1 MTFIENPMSFF
12 EKIER
17 LAKSLCNFIEERED
31 ADQGLFF
38 FNTSHIHT
46 DDRGESAPLIR
57 SLCVSKQEESEIDD
71 DSPYELLH
79 LFHLCQFS
87 LDNINF
93 CDMIDA
99 NNNEVLASAFKGDIQ
114 STSFKLYIRD
124 ITQNFYTVITSDTI
138 GYFQHIYNTGIV
150 TEKYIDEDDYMSD
163 EPITLYYH
171 NLCLAFYIFRKKYDI
186 DIAANE
192 IDTVTYAAF
201 RKNEYDDIYWEL
213 TSLKIED
220 LFPDREDFL
229 SDSLYYPELQERLT
243 EVQNKYIEDFKAK
256 PQEVNLFG
264 KLFSFSF
271 DPNRLSVSTLSQ
283 GLEYFLSND
292 EYIAEASKE
301 LFEKLIKDTVAESN
315 GFDPEK
321 FAENFKTASELYW
334 GINSTLRSRFRNAY
348 KDNPK
353 TALVSVIW
361 DVMIS
366 LKVFE
371 EQVIGVNEIIQDP
384 SFLASQ
390 LPSLLYVDSFLSTM
404 YEGYEVASKYKE
416 DIDNFGNGFELYG
429 GGTGLGGAAKGIL
442 AASLFSAVAQTAYS
456 AYKSSKFDSKKYEVL
471 GKEFMISNASQAF
484 FKELIEEDLVYLI
497 LKCFS
502 LVNIRLNEVAIFKK
516 HENHI
521 NYEAAFESYIKA
533 YKLYTIAL
541 AKHLNLAFLPIYE
554 GFEES
559 YSKSS
564 VELMQ
569 EALLVFPYYAK
580 YYEKYLEFGGDISEE
595 LKTYALAHM
604 VDLST
609 LYEKEK
615 ERIEKRKQE
624 EAERQRKEA
633 EQKRLEEE
641 KRKAEEER
649 IRSELSALS
658 EIYGDLVTRYPDMF
672 KLLIDNPIY
681 TENKNVEIVE
691 HTKIPDII
699 LSYVASKHSNGIS
712 NLFSGTSD
720 KFNSK
725 KGNIKTIHG
734 ADKIKDNN
742 VLMLFDTTVFGS
754 AKDGFVITN
763 ENICVRNSFEQ
774 PFAVAIKDVK
784 QITTR
789 EKYLLINDKYKI
801 DVGVS
806 CVTPLDFVHIF
817 SYCVCNLLYLAE
829 KGYQIAPLS
838 DTAVPNQSSA
848 TNDNQFIS
856 SATGAFKTIFGKISS
871 TLESVTTTK
880 TTWKC
885 ECGKDIPSENKFC
898 PNCGTKQPE
907 VTTEWVCSSCGK
919 QNPKESNF
927 CGHCGTKK
935 NM

>member
-1 MTFIENPMSFF
+1 MTFIENPITFF
-12 EKIER
+12 ENVETLIKRMWEYV
-17 LAKSLCNFIEERED
+17 EERED
-31 ADQGLFF
+31 EDQGLLLFK
-38 FNTSHIHT
+38 TPAIDSDT
-46 DDRGESAPLIR
+46 DEPLIR
-57 SLCVSKQEESEIDD
+57 ALCLEKNEDSEVEE
-71 DSPYELLH
+71 DSPYDVLH
-79 LFHLCQFS
+79 HFQMCQYS
-87 LDNINF
+87 LDNKQYF
-93 CDMIDA
+93 
-99 NNNEVLASAFKGDIQ
+99 DIQ
-114 STSFKLYIRD
+114 DIKDIEEIQDVFSYDPKSKDYKLYIRD
-124 ITQNFYTVITSDTI
+124 ITGTFYTVITPESKKFFEYIHLKDI
-138 GYFQHIYNTGIV
+138 
-150 TEKYIDEDDYMSD
+150 TESKEDWRGDRT
-163 EPITLYYH
+163 TLYYH
-171 NLCLAFYIFRKKYDI
+171 NLTWAFYIFKSKFDI
-186 DIAANE
+186 DVTADE

-201 RKNEYDDIYWEL
+201 YKNEDDDVCWKLTPLSFDDIV
-213 TSLKIED
+213 
-220 LFPDREDFL
+220 
-229 SDSLYYPELQERLT
+229 DSR
-243 EVQNKYIEDFKAK
+243 
-256 PQEVNLFG
+256 
-264 KLFSFSF
+264 
-271 DPNRLSVSTLSQ
+271 
-283 GLEYFLSND
+283 EYFFSDEPQYPALIEQINDTYKKYSETFESSPKQIDIFGNRITLGYEQEKLSTAVLACGLDYLLKND
-292 EYIAEASKE
+292 ECHLEEAKNIFNILIKNTIAENNM
-301 LFEKLIKDTVAESN
+301 FDAER
-315 GFDPEK
+315 FV
-321 FAENFKTASELYW
+321 ENFKEAVEHYW
-334 GINSTLRSRFRNAY
+334 GENSFMR
-348 KDNPK
+348 PK
-353 TALVSVIW
+353 FKKICKNIPQTALMYTIW
-361 DVMIS
+361 DEFIDK
-366 LKVFE
+366 KVFE
-371 EQVIGVNEIIQDP
+371 ETVIGVHQIIGDL
-384 SFLASQ
+384 SFLAPQ
-390 LPSLLYVDSFLSTM
+390 LSTLQYVDGFLSVM
-404 YEGYEVASKYKE
+404 YEGYEQASQCKE
-416 DIDNFGNGFELYG
+416 DIDNFGNGLELYG
-429 GGTGLGGAAKGIL
+429 GGSGLGGTIGGIL
-442 AASLFSAVAQTAYS
+442 AATFFSAAAHTAYS
-456 AYKSSKFDSKKYEVL
+456 AYKSSKFDSKKYEAI
-471 GKEFMISNASQAF
+471 GKEFMVSSASQEF
-484 FKELIEEDLVYLI
+484 FKELIETDLIYLI
-497 LKCFS
+497 LKCFNS
-502 LVNIRLNEVAIFKK
+502 MNSMLQNAKLFKK
-516 HENHI
+516 YECHI
-521 NYEAAFESYIKA
+521 DYRVVFESYIKA

-541 AKHLNLAFLPIYE
+541 AKHLKLAFLPVYE
-554 GFEES
+554 GFEDANKKTS
-559 YSKSS
+559 A
-564 VELMQ
+564 ELMQ
-569 EALLVFPYYAK
+569 EALLLFPYYTK
-580 YYEKYLEFGGDISEE
+580 YYEKYIEFGGEMSDE
-595 LKTYALAHM
+595 LKIYASAHM

-609 LYEKEK
+609 LYQKEK

-649 IRSELSALS
+649 VRCELSALS
-658 EIYGDLVTRYPDMF
+658 ETYGDLVTRYPDMF
-672 KLLIDNPIY
+672 KLLIDNPVY
-681 TENKNVEIVE
+681 TENKNVEITE
-691 HTKIPDII
+691 HTKISDII
-699 LSYVASKHSNGIS
+699 LSYVVSKHSNGIS

-838 DTAVPNQSSA
+838 ATAVPNQSSA

-927 CGHCGTKK
+927 CGQCGTKK